1 MLGTMDDALKGQSV
15 SIAIDGKSVVVA
27 VGTSVAAAMWN
38 HGNRASRVSVIGE
51 PRSALC
57 GMGICHECRATI
69 NGKHHERTCMIDC
82 TPGLVVTTRE
92 PGI

>member
-1 MLGTMDDALKGQSV
+1 MLGTMDPALKGQSV

-38 HGNRASRVSVIGE
+38 HGARVSRTSVIGE

-69 NGKHHERTCMIDC
+69 NGKHHERTCVIDC
-82 TPGLVVTTRE
+82 AAGMVIQTGEMP
-92 PGI
+92 